1 MKKILLVTA
10 LMIATVVNAN
20 AMSYT
25 KARSEALF
33 LTDKMAY
40 ELELTDY
47 QYEAVYEINLD
58 YFNGLIGTTDLF
70 GINWNRRANEL
81 GYVLTSWQ
89 YRLFLET
96 EYFYRPVTVRNRA
109 LTFVIYDH
117 YRHNRFY
124 KPAPRAYANYKVGTR
139 KYHETPHNNKHFAD
153 NHIKKGNG
161 HKPSGNH
168 NPGNVG
174 KVDKP
179 KGNNNPGKFDKP
191 NTGNKPTG
199 RHNNGNVAGNKPTG
213 NTHGN
218 ANAGHS
224 ASPSRASKNAPER
237 RSANVAGGSSTG
249 RRSK

>member
-1 MKKILLVTA
+1 MKKITLVIA
-10 LMIATVVNAN
+10 LMIATLVNAN

-40 ELELTDY
+40 ELDLTDY

-89 YRLFLET
+89 YKRFLET
-96 EYFYRPVTVRNRA
+96 EYFYRPVIVRNNA
-109 LTFVIYDH
+109 ITFVIYDRYH
-117 YRHNRFY
+117 HNRFF
-124 KPAPRAYANYKVGTR
+124 KPAPKAYAHYHAGSR
-139 KYHETPHNNKHFAD
+139 KYHDAPHNGHHFAD
-153 NHIKKGNG
+153 NHHKNG
-161 HKPSGNH
+161 GSHKPSGNH
-168 NPGNVG
+168 NPG

-179 KGNNNPGKFDKP
+179 NKP
-191 NTGNKPTG
+191 NTGNVNT
-199 RHNNGNVAGNKPTG
+199 GNKPNKPNTG
-213 NTHGN
+213 NVNTGSKPDKPSGSRNSGN
-218 ANAGHS
+218 VGGGNKGGN
-224 ASPSRASKNAPER
+224 SKATTAR
-237 RSANVAGGSSTG
+237 RSSSNSNGSSNG